1 MNHLHYILHE
11 NQHLNKP
18 SALPSVY
25 KSCRVIKGEWMMMAD
40 NEQRMNRKNREA
52 GREKGD
58 FPLLFPEKCRTLHP
72 ESVDI
77 DIRYMV

>member
-1 MNHLHYILHE
+1 
-11 NQHLNKP
+11 
-18 SALPSVY
+18 
-25 KSCRVIKGEWMMMAD
+25 VIRRDAD
-40 NEQRMNRKNREA
+40 DEQRMNRKNRKA
-52 GREKGD
+52 GKEKGD

>member
-25 KSCRVIKGEWMMMAD
+25 KSCRVIRRNAD